1 MIKFTPATDFDGT
14 QALTHFPL
22 LKEGT
27 FANGNN
33 VYLYDQSKVLVRAK
47 SITDNKVVYE
57 IVDGTLRRGDSYVGC
72 QTRQASTSYSRTRL
86 QLSSTL
92 KAPRS
97 GTETVTSAFKTADGA
112 AGETQGISISING
125 AKVTAEGIKNIAAKK
140 VTTKWVVEQTNKNLK
155 DPVTD
160 VAAKAKETS
169 KYVFVKTET
178 DDAGNVTHYYRG
190 PLRK

>member
-57 IVDGTLRRGDSYVGC
+57 IVEGTLRRGDSYVGLPN
-72 QTRQASTSYSRTRL
+72 QTGVNFVLTD
-86 QLSSTL
+86 
-92 KAPRS
+92 KAAAKLNAEGTKI
-97 GTETVTSAFKTADGA
+97 GTETVTSAFKTADGT
-112 AGETQGISISING
+112 AGETQG
-125 AKVTAEGIKNIAAKK
+125 
-140 VTTKWVVEQTNKNLK
+140 
-155 DPVTD
+155 
-160 VAAKAKETS
+160 
-169 KYVFVKTET
+169 
-178 DDAGNVTHYYRG
+178 
-190 PLRK
+190 